1 MGSMNPYT
9 FNFCIKVEKI
19 SMSKFI
25 CCPKCNYQYLPG
37 EIFEPR
43 YFLGQ
48 PKHIIRNG
56 MGEILGYEGI
66 VMDPTETF
74 VCENCGEEFIVNA
87 RLSITVKT
95 NNEPTTVEKIE
106 DNSLKQVNLF

>member
-1 MGSMNPYT
+1 
-9 FNFCIKVEKI
+9 
-19 SMSKFI
+19 MSKFI

-37 EIFEPR
+37 EIFEPK

-74 VCENCGEEFIVNA
+74 MCENCGEEFTISA
-87 RLSITVKT
+87 RLSITVKGT
-95 NNEPTTVEKIE
+95 QETQEAAVLTENNENTIT
-106 DNSLKQVNLF
+106 QVNLF

>member
-1 MGSMNPYT
+1 
-9 FNFCIKVEKI
+9 
-19 SMSKFI
+19 MSKFI

-66 VMDPTETF
+66 MMDPTETF
-74 VCENCGEEFIVNA
+74 ICENCGEEFTVSA

-95 NNEPTTVEKIE
+95 NEEPPQVEETNENTVT
-106 DNSLKQVNLF
+106 QVNLF

>member
-1 MGSMNPYT
+1 
-9 FNFCIKVEKI
+9 
-19 SMSKFI
+19 MSKFI

-37 EIFEPR
+37 EIFEPK

-66 VMDPTETF
+66 MMDPTETF
-74 VCENCGEEFIVNA
+74 ICENCGEEFIVSA
-87 RLSITVKT
+87 RLSITVKGKDDNESIIEET
-95 NNEPTTVEKIE
+95 ENNV
-106 DNSLKQVNLF
+106 KQVNLF

>member
-1 MGSMNPYT
+1 
-9 FNFCIKVEKI
+9 
-19 SMSKFI
+19 MSKFI

-37 EIFEPR
+37 EIFEPK

-66 VMDPTETF
+66 MMDPTETF
-74 VCENCGEEFIVNA
+74 ICENCGEEFTVSA

-95 NNEPTTVEKIE
+95 NEEPTQIEEVNESTVT
-106 DNSLKQVNLF
+106 QVNLF